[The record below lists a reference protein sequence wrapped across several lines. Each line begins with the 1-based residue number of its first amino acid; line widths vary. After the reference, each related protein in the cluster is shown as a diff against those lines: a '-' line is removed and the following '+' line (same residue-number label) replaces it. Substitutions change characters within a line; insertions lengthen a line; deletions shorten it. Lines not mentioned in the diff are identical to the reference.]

1 VVPRVRFAPSPTG
14 FLHVGGARTA
24 LFNWLYA
31 RREGGTFILRIDDT
45 DTERSSAEMTAGIL
59 EGLRWLGLAWDEGPE
74 VGGPHAP
81 YFQSARLDRYRAVAQ
96 LMVAGGAAYK
106 CFCTAER
113 LQAERELAE
122 KRGDVWRYD
131 RRCLALAPDEAVQRE
146 TAGERFVIRFR
157 VPEGRTVFDDAVRG
171 TISVAHETIEDLV
184 IVRSDGQPTYHLSN
198 VVDDVDMRITHVL
211 RGDDHISN
219 TPKHILLFRALG
231 AEPPAFAH
239 LPLILGPDKKRL
251 SKRHGA
257 ASVAEYREQGFLPD
271 ALINFLALL
280 GWSPRND
287 REVMSRAELL
297 ESFSLDGVSGGNAVF
312 DAEKL
317 EWMNAQHIAGLP
329 AEALASVVRPLLAAE
344 GLWPAADHDDA
355 WLHRLL
361 ELLRPRA
368 KRLGEFAVQG
378 RVFLVDAVDYEPDAV
393 ARQLTKPEVPALVDA
408 VVETLGAVDPFDE
421 AHLELAV
428 RGLAERLGVKA
439 GAVIHPVRVG
449 LTGRMASPGIFEVM
463 TLLGRARVLARL
475 EALRAFLARP
485 GAI

>member
-1 VVPRVRFAPSPTG
+1 VTPRVRFAPSPTG

-45 DTERSSAEMTAGIL
+45 DTERSSAEMTTGIL
-59 EGLRWLGLAWDEGPE
+59 DGLRWLGLDWDEGPDI
-74 VGGPHAP
+74 GGPHAP
-81 YFQSARLDRYRAVAQ
+81 YHQSERLDRYRAVAQ
-96 LMVAGGAAYK
+96 LMVAGGTAYK
-106 CFCTAER
+106 CFCTPER
-113 LQAERELAE
+113 LQAERARAE
-122 KRGDVWRYD
+122 TRGEAWRYD
-131 RRCLALAPDEAVQRE
+131 RACLGLGLDEVASRE
-146 TAGERFVIRFR
+146 AAGERFVVRFR

-198 VVDDVDMRITHVL
+198 VVDDVEMRITHVL

-231 AEPPAFAH
+231 AEPPTFAH

-257 ASVAEYREQGFLPD
+257 ASVGEYREQGFLPD
-271 ALINFLALL
+271 ALVNFLALL

-297 ESFSLDGVSGGNAVF
+297 ALFSLEGISGGSAVF

-329 AEALASVVRPLLAAE
+329 IEALAGVVRPALEAE
-344 GLWPAADHDDA
+344 GVWPAKGRDEP

-361 ELLRPRA
+361 EMLRPRA
-368 KRLGEFAVQG
+368 KRLGDFAAQG

-393 ARQLTKPEVPALVDA
+393 EKHLTKPEVPAQVDA
-408 VVETLGAVDPFDE
+408 TFEALAAVSPFDE
-421 AHLELAV
+421 AHLEPALRA
-428 RGLAERLGVKA
+428 LAERLGVKA

-463 TLLGRARVLARL
+463 ALLGRERVLARL
-475 EALRAFLARP
+475 EALRTFLAGP

>member
-1 VVPRVRFAPSPTG
+1 VPLRVRFAPSPTG
-14 FLHVGGARTA
+14 YLHVGGARTA

-31 RREGGTFILRIDDT
+31 RQQGGIFILRIDDT
-45 DTERSSAEMTAGIL
+45 DTERSSDEMTTGIL
-59 EGLRWLGLAWDEGPE
+59 DGLRWLGLDWDEGPD

-81 YFQSARLDRYRAVAQ
+81 YYQSQRLDRYRAVAKA
-96 LMVAGGAAYK
+96 LLVGGAAYQ
-106 CFCTAER
+106 CFCSPER
-113 LQAERELAE
+113 LQTEREQAERG
-122 KRGDVWRYD
+122 GDAWRYD
-131 RRCLALAPDEAVQRE
+131 RRCLSLGPDEVAARE
-146 TAGERFVIRFR
+146 AAGERFVVRFK
-157 VPEGRTVFDDAVRG
+157 VPDGRTVFDDAVRG
-171 TISVAHETIEDLV
+171 KISVAHETIEDLV

-239 LPLILGPDKKRL
+239 LPLILGMDKKRL

-257 ASVAEYREQGFLPD
+257 ASVGEYREQGFLPD

-287 REVMSRAELL
+287 VEVMSRADLL
-297 ESFSLDGVSGGNAVF
+297 ERFSLEGISGGSAVF
-312 DAEKL
+312 DPEKL

-329 AEALASVVRPLLAAE
+329 IGTLANMVRPTLEAD
-344 GLWPAADHDDA
+344 GLWPAPGRDEA
-355 WLHRLL
+355 WLHHLL

-368 KRLGEFAVQG
+368 KRLGDFAMQG
-378 RVFLVDAVDYEPDAV
+378 RVFLADEVEYEAEAV
-393 ARQLTKPEVPALVDA
+393 AKQLTKPEVPGIVDA
-408 VVETLGAVDPFDE
+408 MAEALAAVEPFDE
-421 AHLELAV
+421 AHLEPAV
-428 RGLAERLGVKA
+428 RGLAERLGLKA

-463 TLLGRARVLARL
+463 ALLGRARVLARL
-475 EALRAFLARP
+475 DALKAFLARP
-485 GAI
+485 GSI